1 MEGTQPTGLG
11 TSTAEAPAPAQPDAP
26 APAQPAAHRGPA
38 SLSANLRPPSVA
50 HLKSPLV
57 LAYAIGPICL
67 IPLWVLRDF
76 HYIADLPMWLYA
88 LIVMGP
94 SVTGSALTN
103 VLYARR
109 PCSATIHARALTDAI
124 STTVIIYATGWGP
137 ELGLTYLVSTQQLV
151 GSAGP
156 QAWRVS
162 RTYAFIGVICG
173 QIAVALGWAP
183 SFVRSPTDNGAAALG
198 LLVFVLVSRMAMT
211 IGADRERAWQEVRT
225 NEERFRALIQSSSD
239 MIIVLDEAAR
249 ATYASGAC
257 ERILGVSS
265 DQILSTNL
273 AALVHPDE
281 VDAVKEVLTAAIL
294 RPEPTM
300 PIEMRV
306 RHADGEWR
314 HLEIVGTNLRDDPA
328 IGGVVLNVRDVTER
342 LQAEAELA
350 HHATHDSLTGLPN
363 RPLFLERLAD
373 SLMHNRW
380 EDRRP
385 SVLFLDVDRFKQI
398 NDTLGHEVGD
408 QVLIEVSR
416 RLRRVAAN
424 LLHPEDA
431 GSEHTVARFGG
442 DEFVVLCEPPSD
454 PVRLAHRLLATFDEP
469 FTLHGQSYF
478 LSASIGVASPE
489 GGHSQPTELIR
500 DADTA
505 MYRAKELGRG
515 RVEIFDEAARA
526 AAVAR
531 VHTEHLLRGA
541 AERGELRLYYQ
552 PVMDLKTGR
561 VVEAEALV
569 RWQHPTMGLVGPSE
583 FIEAAEDT
591 GLIIP
596 IGEWVMKTAC
606 RQAAIWSRAGE
617 PIDLAV
623 NVSARQLADDDF
635 LSVVVDAVDPP
646 EAHNGPPIG
655 VTLEIT
661 ERVLIRD
668 PESVAERLADLKAL
682 GLKLSMD
689 DFGTGY
695 SSLSNLRRY
704 PFDSLKIDRR
714 FVNGV
719 LDREDDG
726 TIVRAII
733 ALAHGLGKTVV
744 AEGVET
750 AEQLSALRALGCDM
764 AQGFHVGTP
773 QPATASPDD
782 LLLPQHRI
790 RRALSQAV

>member
-1 MEGTQPTGLG
+1 MGGRQSTSLG
-11 TSTAEAPAPAQPDAP
+11 TSAAEAPAPAHPDALAPPPP
-26 APAQPAAHRGPA
+26 ATRLPAY
-38 SLSANLRPPSVA
+38 LRVPSVS
-50 HLKSPLV
+50 HLRNPLV
-57 LAYAIGPICL
+57 LGYAIGPLCL
-67 IPLWVLRDF
+67 VPLWILRDF

-88 LIVMGP
+88 LTLIGP
-94 SVTGSALTN
+94 GITGSALTN
-103 VLYARR
+103 FLYARR
-109 PCSATIHARALTDAI
+109 PCTATLHARGFTDAI
-124 STTVIIYATGWGP
+124 STTLIIYATGWGP
-137 ELGLTYLVSTQQLV
+137 VLGLTYLVAAQQLV
-151 GSAGP
+151 STGGP
-156 QAWRVS
+156 AAWRIS
-162 RTYAFIGVICG
+162 RLYAFVGVICG
-173 QIAVALGWAP
+173 QAAVTLGWAP
-183 SFVRSPTDNGAAALG
+183 TFVRSPVDNGAAALG

-211 IGADRERAWQEVRT
+211 ISADRERAWQEVRT
-225 NEERFRALIQSSSD
+225 SEERFRALVQSSSD
-239 MIIVLDEAAR
+239 MIIVMDEAAR
-249 ATYASGAC
+249 AIYASGAC
-257 ERILGVSS
+257 ERILGVSAEH
-265 DQILSTNL
+265 ILSADL
-273 AALVHPDE
+273 AAIVHPDE
-281 VDAVKEVLTAAIL
+281 VDAVREVMRVAIL

-306 RHADGEWR
+306 RHANGEWR
-314 HLEIVGTNLRDDPA
+314 HLEIVGTNLRHDPA

-373 SLMHNRW
+373 SLMRNRW

-385 SVLFLDVDRFKQI
+385 AVLFLDVDRFKQI

-408 QVLIEVSR
+408 QVLIEASR
-416 RLRRVAAN
+416 RLRRAAAN
-424 LLHPEDA
+424 VSHPEG
-431 GSEHTVARFGG
+431 GSAAHTVARFGG
-442 DEFVVLCEPPSD
+442 DEFVVLCEPPAD
-454 PVRLAHRLLATFDEP
+454 PVQLAQRLLATFDEP
-469 FTLHGQSYF
+469 FVLNAQNYF

-489 GGHSQPTELIR
+489 NPHCQPTELIR

-515 RVEIFDEAARA
+515 RTEIFDEAARS

-531 VHTEHLLRGA
+531 VRTEHLLRGA
-541 AERGELRLYYQ
+541 AERGELRLFYQ
-552 PVMDLKTGR
+552 PVMDLATGR

-569 RWQHPTMGLVGPSE
+569 RWQHPNLGLVGPSE
-583 FIEAAEDT
+583 FIDAAEDT

-596 IGEWVMKTAC
+596 IGEWVLKTAC
-606 RQAAIWSRAGE
+606 RQAATWSRAGE

-635 LSVVVDAVDPP
+635 LSVVVQAVDPVDP
-646 EAHNGPPIG
+646 NHAPPIG
-655 VTLEIT
+655 IILEIT

-668 PESVAERLADLKAL
+668 PESVEERLSDLKAL

-714 FVNGV
+714 FVSGL

-750 AEQLSALRALGCDM
+750 AEQLAALRALGCDM
-764 AQGFHVGTP
+764 AQGFYVGEP

-782 LLLPQHRI
+782 LLLPEHRV
-790 RRALSQAV
+790 RPRLTRAV

>member
-1 MEGTQPTGLG
+1 LGGRTSTSLG
-11 TSTAEAPAPAQPDAP
+11 TSAAGATAPAQSGAP
-26 APAQPAAHRGPA
+26 TRLPAY
-38 SLSANLRPPSVA
+38 LRPPSVA

-94 SVTGSALTN
+94 SLTGSALTN
-103 VLYARR
+103 LMYARR
-109 PCSATIHARALTDAI
+109 PCTATLHLRAVTDAL
-124 STTVIIYATGWGP
+124 STTLIIYATGWGP
-137 ELGLTYLVSTQQLV
+137 VLGLTYLVAAQQLV
-151 GSAGP
+151 STGGP
-156 QAWRVS
+156 AAWRIS
-162 RTYAFIGVICG
+162 RTYAFVGVICG
-173 QIAVALGWAP
+173 QVAVTLGWATT
-183 SFVRSPTDNGAAALG
+183 FVRSPVDNGAAALG

-211 IGADRERAWQEVRT
+211 ISADRERAWQEVRSS
-225 NEERFRALIQSSSD
+225 EERFRALVQSSSD
-239 MIIVLDEAAR
+239 MIMVLDEDGR
-249 ATYASGAC
+249 AIYASGAC
-257 ERILGVSS
+257 ERILGVTADHVLSS
-265 DQILSTNL
+265 DL
-273 AALVHPDE
+273 AAFVHPEE
-281 VDAVKEVLTAAIL
+281 VAAVREVLSAAIL
-294 RPEPTM
+294 VPEPTM

-306 RHADGEWR
+306 RHADGTWR
-314 HLEIVGTNLRDDPA
+314 HLEIVGTNLRHDPA
-328 IGGVVLNVRDVTER
+328 IGGVVLNIRDVTDR

-373 SLMHNRW
+373 SLMNNRW
-380 EDRRP
+380 ADTRP

-398 NDTLGHEVGD
+398 NDTLGHDVGD
-408 QVLIEVSR
+408 QVLIEASR
-416 RLRRVAAN
+416 RLRRVATTMVDRD
-424 LLHPEDA
+424 EDTA
-431 GSEHTVARFGG
+431 EHTVARFGG

-454 PVRLAHRLLATFDEP
+454 PVRLAERLLAAFDEP
-469 FTLHGQSYF
+469 FVLNTQSYF

-489 GGHSQPTELIR
+489 GGHSHPTELIR

-569 RWQHPTMGLVGPSE
+569 RWQHPTLGLVGPSE
-583 FIEAAEDT
+583 FIDAAEDT
-591 GLIIP
+591 GLIVP
-596 IGEWVMKTAC
+596 IGEWVLKTAC
-606 RQAAIWSRAGE
+606 HQAAIWSRAGR
-617 PIDLAV
+617 PVDLAV
-623 NVSARQLADDDF
+623 NVSARQLADDEF
-635 LSVVVDAVDPP
+635 LSVVVQALDP
-646 EAHNGPPIG
+646 AHTPGGAPLGI
-655 VTLEIT
+655 TLEIT

-668 PESVAERLADLKAL
+668 PESVGERLTELKAL
-682 GLKLSMD
+682 GVKLSMD

-704 PFDSLKIDRR
+704 PFDSLKIDQH
-714 FVNGV
+714 FVTGL

-750 AEQLSALRALGCDM
+750 PEQLAALRALGCDM
-764 AQGFHVGTP
+764 AQGFYVGTP

-790 RRALSQAV
+790 RRSLSQAV